1 MRNQL
6 RQYLDGQMSRRDL
19 FQRLLA
25 TGLTA
30 SAAQSMVEAADVDTQ
45 KAPNDPAFYMET
57 GSGGDLLMEQVRAAG
72 TRFIFSNPGSM
83 ETPFFDA
90 FTDRPDLQLIM
101 GLHEGIVIAMAD
113 GYNKISQ
120 KPAFVNIHAA
130 VGTAQAGGQLYNAHF
145 HGSALVVTAGMS
157 DTTIFSDDMAL
168 APRPGFTQA
177 DIPKQF
183 TKISWEVREGSSS
196 AAAIRRAYK
205 LACASP
211 GGPVYVAYS
220 SKGLAERVSGRIW
233 PGAKFMYEP
242 KPRPAADQVESLS
255 RMLIEAKRPIIRFGD
270 EVWKGS
276 AQADAVELAELLG
289 IAVSSSR
296 RAFQN
301 FPTSH
306 PQYVAGNVGRNP
318 VYENGYSDLMVQCG
332 ARDPGGSS
340 IPDEPITAAGGQ
352 YVAIGLDTNN
362 MGRTQ
367 PLDLAMV
374 ADCGEAIRSLID
386 SVKSMVTSGR
396 LARIRQERLGVI
408 EPAVLRR
415 TNAIKNAAQRNFENS
430 MIHPDRLDYEI
441 GQAADLNAIIVEENF
456 TGRQNFQSYGYR
468 DNEKLLLTKAGSLG
482 WGVGAAA
489 GAQIAAPGRQVILN
503 IGDGATMYSSSGFWT
518 MGRYEIPVLTIVW
531 NNKNYQMVRSAYY
544 RYKGRMVDADQ
555 FHGAYLGDPDIDFAK
570 LAEAQGVS
578 GERVT
583 SPSDLPAALKRGLA
597 ATRDGKPYLL
607 DVAVSRL
614 GGGAS
619 STWHHKYSVGASA
632 RSMSQDED

>member
-1 MRNQL
+1 MQNL
-6 RQYLDGQMSRRDL
+6 LKEYFDGHLSRRNF
-19 FQRLLA
+19 FQRLIA

-30 SAAQSMVEAADVDTQ
+30 SAAQSMIEAANVDNQ
-45 KAPNDPAFYMET
+45 EAPDDPTFYNQT

-72 TRFIFSNPGSM
+72 TKFIFSNPGSM
-83 ETPFFDA
+83 ETAFFDA
-90 FTDRPDLQLIM
+90 LTDRPDLQLIM

-113 GYNKISQ
+113 GYHKVTQ

-130 VGTAQAGGQLYNAHF
+130 VGTAQAGGQLYNSHF

-157 DTTIFSDDMAL
+157 DTTIFSDNMGL

-183 TKISWEVREGSSS
+183 TKISWEVREGASG

-205 LACASP
+205 VASTAP

-220 SKGLAERVSGRIW
+220 SNGLRERVSGRIW
-233 PGAKFMYEP
+233 PGEKFMYDP
-242 KPRPAADQVESLS
+242 KPRPAADKVEALS
-255 RMLIEAKRPIIRFGD
+255 RLLIEAKRPIIRFGD
-270 EVWKGS
+270 EVWKSG

-289 IAVSSSR
+289 MAVSSSK

-306 PQYVAGNVGRNP
+306 SQYVAGSFGRNQA
-318 VYENGYSDLMVQCG
+318 YENGRSDLMIQCG

-352 YVAIGLDTNN
+352 YVAIGMDTND

-367 PLDLAMV
+367 PLDLAIV
-374 ADCGEAIRSLID
+374 ADCGETIRSLID
-386 SVKSMVTSGR
+386 SVKSMATGER
-396 LARIRQERLGVI
+396 LSRIRQERLGVI

-415 TNAIKNAAQRNFENS
+415 TNAVKQAARRNFDHS
-430 MIHPDRLDYEI
+430 AIHPDRLDYEI
-441 GQAADLNAIIVEENF
+441 AQAADLNAIIVEENF
-456 TGRQNFQSYGYR
+456 TGRQNFHNYGYR

-503 IGDGATMYSSSGFWT
+503 IGDGAVMYSSSGFWT

-544 RYKGRMVDADQ
+544 RYQGRMVDADQ

-583 SPSDLPAALKRGLA
+583 SPSDISAALKRGLA
-597 ATRDGKPYLL
+597 ATRDGKPYVL
-607 DVAVSRL
+607 DVAVSRM

-619 STWHHKYSVGASA
+619 STWHHKYSVGESA
-632 RSMSQDED
+632 RSMTQGEG